1 MNYQLRRMKR
11 KTVGIYITKEGEIE
25 VRAPRSVSE
34 AEIDR
39 LVQEKEAWIT
49 THQTKMRE
57 RIQLQAMDEFGPA
70 GRLYFS
76 AGVIRPSLRKQG
88 IFPSMERA
96 FCCPICRRQSCAPP
110 LLTLPQS
117 GKSPLQVR
125 WSALPTRWKGP
136 PAGAHSPRP
145 KRAGAPARQKAGSIF
160 PGASC
165 ALPPEAMDYV
175 VVHELAH
182 LIEFNHSSRFWAI
195 VEGILPDY
203 KARRQSLKEV
213 QESLLRQDGK
223 KDARNPQIDL
233 LLMQWKERSG

>member
-25 VRAPRSVSE
+25 VRAPRSYPKQKLIASCRRRKHGSQPIKQKCGN
-34 AEIDR
+34 ASSCR
-39 LVQEKEAWIT
+39 PWT
-49 THQTKMRE
+49 
-57 RIQLQAMDEFGPA
+57 EFGPA

-110 LLTLPQS
+110 LLTFTAKRQKPFC
-117 GKSPLQVR
+117 QVR
-125 WSALPTRWKGP
+125 WSALPHSLERP
-136 PAGAHSPRP
+136 PSRCASPRP

-165 ALPPEAMDYV
+165 ARRRKQWTTL
-175 VVHELAH
+175 
-182 LIEFNHSSRFWAI
+182 SST
-195 VEGILPDY
+195 
-203 KARRQSLKEV
+203 SL
-213 QESLLRQDGK
+213 R
-223 KDARNPQIDL
+223 I
-233 LLMQWKERSG
+233 